1 MSEPTKPN
9 DKRDFDRQTEIA
21 RKVMQDDW
29 LALGALALGDQYPDL
44 DVATRIRMARKQPA
58 SRKD

>member
-9 DKRDFDRQTEIA
+9 DKTDFDRQMKIA
-21 RKVMQDDW
+21 RKVMEDDW
-29 LALGALALGDQYPDL
+29 LALRALALGDQYPDL
-44 DVATRIRMARKQPA
+44 DVDTRIRMAREQAA